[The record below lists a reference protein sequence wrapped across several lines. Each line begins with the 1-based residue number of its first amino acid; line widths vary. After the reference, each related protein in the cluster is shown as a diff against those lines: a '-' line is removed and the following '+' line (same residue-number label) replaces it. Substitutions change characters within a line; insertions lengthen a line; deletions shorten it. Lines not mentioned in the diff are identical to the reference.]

1 MHLTN
6 EQLDLLCK
14 TVGIAKQKLYDSLKY
29 LDPQSDRARFANE
42 EIDELTAVFT
52 VLDGER
58 DSRRKAVI
66 TS

>member
-1 MHLTN
+1 MHLTD

-29 LDPQSDRARFANE
+29 LDPKSDRAHFSNE

-52 VLDGER
+52 VLDHER
-58 DSRRKAVI
+58 DARRKAVI
-66 TS
+66 AS